1 MGVIEP
7 LVTVQDDIN
16 RTAWRTRS
24 ALRWYENL
32 HDWTDPGEGAA
43 VAYVSDEVRGKPLL
57 DVGMGAGRTVPML
70 TCLSTN
76 YTGVDYTPELVSICR
91 RNHPHARVH
100 VMDARNMSAFDD
112 NSFAFVMFSFNG
124 IDSVNNDD
132 RRKILGEFARVLKP
146 GGIALF
152 SSHNIHG
159 PSYRETP
166 IRFLRIAKPCNLVE
180 FSASCA
186 RVIYNLPFAVCN
198 YLRYLPLN
206 REYDGYGVRVCAAHN
221 FGILIQYVDIDMQR
235 QQCAEAGFRIEAIF
249 GSNSGQR
256 ITEQSDVTREGYLH
270 FVVRKRL
277 S

>member
-7 LVTVQDDIN
+7 LVTVQDTIN

-24 ALRWYENL
+24 ALRWYEHL
-32 HDWTDPGEGAA
+32 TDWTDPGERAA
-43 VAYVSDEVRGKPLL
+43 VGYVSDEILGERLL
-57 DVGMGAGRTVPML
+57 DVGMGAGRTVPIL
-70 TCLSTN
+70 TRLSAD
-76 YTGVDYTPELVSICR
+76 YTGIDYTPELVSICR
-91 RNHPHARVH
+91 RNHPDAQVH

-112 NSFAFVMFSFNG
+112 NSFSFVMFSFNG

-132 RRKILGEFARVLKP
+132 RRKILGEFVRVLKP

-152 SSHNIHG
+152 SSHNING

-166 IRFLRIAKPCNLVE
+166 IQSLRISKTSDLVK
-180 FSASCA
+180 FGTSCA
-186 RVIYNLPFAVCN
+186 RVIYNLPAAVFN

-206 REYDGYGVRVCAAHN
+206 KKYDGYGVRVCAAHN
-221 FGILIQYVDIDMQR
+221 FGILIQYIDIDMQR
-235 QQCAEAGFRIEAIF
+235 QQCAEAGLRIEAIF

-270 FVVRKRL
+270 FVARKRFL
-277 S
+277 